1 MLKSMTLLAAA
12 LWLLAACAANSNVE
26 LQHEGTG
33 SDEML
38 KSPCACLPVP
48 YDAPAFAWGRG

>member
-1 MLKSMTLLAAA
+1 MLKSLFVLCAA
-12 LWLLAACAANSNVE
+12 LLLAACAGDVE

-38 KSPCACLPVP
+38 KSPCACILVP
-48 YDAPAFAWGRG
+48 YDAPTFTWGRG